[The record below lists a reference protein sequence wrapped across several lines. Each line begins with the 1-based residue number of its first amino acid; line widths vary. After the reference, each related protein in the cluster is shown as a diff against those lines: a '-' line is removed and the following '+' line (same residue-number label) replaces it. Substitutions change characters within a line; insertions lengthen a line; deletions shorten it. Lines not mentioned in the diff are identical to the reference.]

1 MKEGEVYK
9 KKEVHGKKGGKTQVP
24 RYKEETR
31 RTLRENRVNSNISY
45 VNVASS
51 GPIWIEKV
59 VHPFDKI
66 CLFFLIFLIGQSLP
80 LVVYFPLL

>member
-51 GPIWIEKV
+51 G
-59 VHPFDKI
+59 
-66 CLFFLIFLIGQSLP
+66 
-80 LVVYFPLL
+80 